1 MMRKILICILVVM
14 FAATGLVSAQTGAE
28 ITVLDKTTAVE
39 KILYGTEQTGSL
51 VERVAK
57 IEKDMYGVESKD
69 ALVAKVDHVYAY
81 VKENSPGYPSFSIK
95 LNAVEWVLT
104 HDIAMQPV
112 KTRIENLEKVMFG
125 SPTQGSFDG
134 RLSKLVKLAYPD
146 GQLDVSGVTV
156 AKDSLIKI
164 KIMTKL
170 DTKQS
175 RPGDAVE
182 FQALEDVYV
191 GGYLV
196 IGKGAPGI
204 GRVTKVEPA
213 KNFGRD
219 AQLEI
224 AFNGIAAM
232 DGTTLETFLGEKAKE
247 ETKSLAKAAGA
258 TVAGLVILGP
268 IGIVGGAFVH
278 GQDITIPAGTMLYIQ
293 TKADTEVYGFK
304 TGK

>member
-1 MMRKILICILVVM
+1 MMRKILICILIVM
-14 FAATGLVSAQTGAE
+14 FAATGLVSAQAGTE

-81 VKENSPGYPSFSIK
+81 IKESSPGYPSFAIK

-104 HDIAMQPV
+104 HDITMQPV

-125 SPTQGSFDG
+125 SPTQGSLDG
-134 RLSKLVKLAYPD
+134 RLTKLVNLSYPD
-146 GQLDVSGVTV
+146 GQLEVSSVTV

-175 RPGDAVE
+175 RPGDSVE

-191 GGYLV
+191 SGFLV

-224 AFNGIAAM
+224 AFNGITAM
-232 DGTTLETFLGEKAKE
+232 DGTKLETFLGEKAKE

>member
-1 MMRKILICILVVM
+1 MRKILICILVVI
-14 FAATGLVSAQTGAE
+14 FAATGLVSAQNGAE
-28 ITVLDKTTAVE
+28 MTALDKTAALE
-39 KILYGTEQTGSL
+39 KILYGMEQTGSL

-57 IEKDMYGVESKD
+57 IEKDMYGEETRD
-69 ALVAKVDHVYAY
+69 ALVAKIDRVYGY
-81 VKENSPGYPSFSIK
+81 IKDNSSGIPSFAIK
-95 LNAVEWVLT
+95 LNAVEWTLT

-112 KTRIENLEKVMFG
+112 KTRLENLEKVMFG
-125 SPTQGSFDG
+125 SPAQGSFDG
-134 RLSKLVKLAYPD
+134 RLTKLVNLAFPD
-146 GQLDVSGVTV
+146 GQLEVGSATI

-170 DTKQS
+170 DTKNS
-175 RPGDAVE
+175 RPGDTVE
-182 FQALEDVYV
+182 FQAIEDVYAD
-191 GGYLV
+191 GLLI
-196 IGKGAPGI
+196 IGKGAPGV

-219 AQLEI
+219 AQMEI
-224 AFNGIAAM
+224 AFKSILTM
-232 DGTTLETFLGEKAKE
+232 DGTKLETFLGEKAKE